1 VSARRVRVRRVG
13 ARLATTVVALAL
25 TASLGAASA
34 LEISVEPP
42 GGELAAAVE
51 VALDDWRAAGV
62 DVDAVD
68 ASVAVRFGAAE
79 RFGPDVTAWVV
90 LRGGADDPARG
101 FEILVAPGA
110 RSPRAALIPSLG
122 VVLGGTLGRGALDP
136 VLDPAGP
143 RRPTPADG
151 LALAERLSAIPG
163 DLDRDGRVDFEDLLL
178 MAEAFGRR
186 GVNLPADL
194 DGDGVVDAADLDLLR
209 EGYVFDPPNPSGTR

>member
-1 VSARRVRVRRVG
+1 VSARRVRARRVG
-13 ARLATTVVALAL
+13 ARLASTVAALAL
-25 TASLGAASA
+25 AASLGGAWA
-34 LEISVEPP
+34 LEITVEPP
-42 GGELAAAVE
+42 DGELAAAVE
-51 VALDDWRAAGV
+51 AAVEDWRAAGV
-62 DVDAVD
+62 DVDAVE
-68 ASVAVRFGAAE
+68 ATVGVRVGTTA

-90 LRGGADDPARG
+90 VRGGASDADRG
-101 FEILVAPGA
+101 FEILVGPDA
-110 RSPRAALIPSLG
+110 RSPRAALIPALG

-151 LALAERLSAIPG
+151 LALTERLSAVPG

-194 DGDGVVDAADLDLLR
+194 DGDGLVDAADLDLLR
-209 EGYVFDPPNPSGTR
+209 ESYVFDPPNPSRTR

>member
-1 VSARRVRVRRVG
+1 MSAHRLRS
-13 ARLATTVVALAL
+13 RLASTVAAVALA
-25 TASLGAASA
+25 ASLSGALA
-34 LEISVEPP
+34 LEITVEPP
-42 GGELAAAVE
+42 DGELAAAVE
-51 VALDDWRAAGV
+51 AAVDDWRAAGV
-62 DVDAVD
+62 DVDAID
-68 ASVAVRFGAAE
+68 AAVVVRTGVGE

-90 LRGGADDPARG
+90 LRGGADDSDRG
-101 FEILVAPGA
+101 FEILVAPAA
-110 RSPRAALIPSLG
+110 RSPRAALIPALG

-151 LALAERLSAIPG
+151 LALTERLSALPG
-163 DLDRDGRVDFEDLLL
+163 DLNRDGRVDFEDLLL

-209 EGYVFDPPNPSGTR
+209 EGYAFDPPNPTGTR

>member
-1 VSARRVRVRRVG
+1 VA
-13 ARLATTVVALAL
+13 ATLAML
-25 TASLGAASA
+25 ASLGAALA
-34 LEISVEPP
+34 LEITVEPP
-42 GGELAAAVE
+42 DGELASAVAAAV
-51 VALDDWRAAGV
+51 DDWRAAGV

-68 ASVAVRFGAAE
+68 ARVVVRVGVAA
-79 RFGPDVTAWVV
+79 RFGPDVTAWVT
-90 LRGGADDPARG
+90 LRGGGDDPDRG

-110 RSPRAALIPSLG
+110 GPPRAALIPALG

-151 LALAERLSAIPG
+151 LALTERLSAIPG
-163 DLDRDGRVDFEDLLL
+163 DLDRNGRVDFEDLLL
-178 MAEAFGRR
+178 MADVFGSR

-209 EGYVFDPPNPSGTR
+209 EAYTFDPPNPTGVR

>member
-1 VSARRVRVRRVG
+1 VSARRFRARRVG
-13 ARLATTVVALAL
+13 VRLAATVTALAL
-25 TASLGAASA
+25 AASLGAAWA
-34 LEISVEPP
+34 LEITIEPP
-42 GGELAAAVE
+42 DGELAAAVE
-51 VALDDWRAAGV
+51 AAVEDWRAAGV

-68 ASVAVRFGAAE
+68 ATVGVRFGAAA

-90 LRGGADDPARG
+90 LRGGVDGADRG

-110 RSPRAALIPSLG
+110 RAPRAALIPALG

-151 LALAERLSAIPG
+151 LALAERLSAVPG
-163 DLDRDGRVDFEDLLL
+163 DLDRDGRVGFEDLLL

-194 DGDGVVDAADLDLLR
+194 DGDGVVDTADLDLLR
-209 EGYVFDPPNPSGTR
+209 EGYVFDPPNPSGNR

>member
-1 VSARRVRVRRVG
+1 VSARRVRARRVG
-13 ARLATTVVALAL
+13 ARLASTVAALAL
-25 TASLGAASA
+25 AASLGGAWA
-34 LEISVEPP
+34 LEITVEPP
-42 GGELAAAVE
+42 DGELAAAVE
-51 VALDDWRAAGV
+51 AAVEDWRAAGV
-62 DVDAVD
+62 DVDAVE
-68 ASVAVRFGAAE
+68 ATVGVRVGTTA

-90 LRGGADDPARG
+90 VRGGASDADRG
-101 FEILVAPGA
+101 FEILVAPDA
-110 RSPRAALIPSLG
+110 RSPRAALIPALG

-151 LALAERLSAIPG
+151 LALTERLSAVPG

-194 DGDGVVDAADLDLLR
+194 DGDGLVDAADLDLLR
-209 EGYVFDPPNPSGTR
+209 ESYVFDPPNPSRTR